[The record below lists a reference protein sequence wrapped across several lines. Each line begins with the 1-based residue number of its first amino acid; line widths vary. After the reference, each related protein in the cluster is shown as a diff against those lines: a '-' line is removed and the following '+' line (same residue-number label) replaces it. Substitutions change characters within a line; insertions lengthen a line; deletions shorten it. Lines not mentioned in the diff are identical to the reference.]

1 MAGNSTQDCLGDE
14 LALLS
19 KRVRG
24 FVFRIVT
31 LIVANTMLMGLI
43 AWISTYA
50 HRYRHHPLIRF
61 LYLGAT
67 TLFLPVV
74 SYVVST
80 LENPYTFTIY
90 EEGDRVITAK
100 CDAFSHIGMAM
111 LWIGL
116 VQIIG
121 TNATAIVAS
130 DSREGRSIVPP
141 SVQLVQALWTSYLA
155 YITIEARLPPS
166 DKHRMVFHVLI
177 YLLHF
182 LPYALILAKLLFK
195 YYAWY
200 EARRSLAL
208 GRNPRLIVGYMEQ
221 LQCGDNHSEL
231 RSQYVPP
238 PLIVMGESTI
248 LVKKHSHG
256 YNLIGVNNNGLVTID
271 KIWQF
276 DDIVLLRPTKKYKD
290 LCFSFALFKLLRCRF
305 AKYTISEAGFMK
317 ARNFIRDLLLNE
329 SDDERVL
336 GVIAHELSF
345 LQDYYY
351 TSLPISYSKSWLPI
365 LTVSISLSS
374 IAYCLVFMF
383 IFLMETWGYGILD
396 RSQIYCYNVNCH
408 TESGPIYMHQSEAG
422 LAFGRLYFD
431 IVPLFLL
438 ATLVMLVEVREIA
451 SYVCSNWTKVGLICG
466 YVNHSSWQQSAMIRK
481 CAGLVLHT
489 RCKLM
494 DHWEDKMN
502 QCSILVLHG
511 RKNPLALFRRLAH
524 LPDQKKVPRAVKA
537 AVVGVVRSY
546 QRIRCPRNGAT
557 PLQLKVSDNS
567 DPVWTFHGAKGPA
580 DAMLVCHVA
589 TSILEVRSRCHKQPL
604 SDHETVATHL
614 SRYCAYLVAYAPELL
629 PDDALWCSSLYKAV
643 KKDAARALSCGGMT
657 ASMAPEAEDQRLVR
671 LLSTSSEHHQ
681 VLKDGAELGRRLA
694 ELPEGDEVVAWK
706 VLAGFWSETI
716 ICVAAACD
724 NIDTHAEAV
733 ARGGE
738 LVTLLWAL
746 LAHIGGVDEDAAA
759 ATHGAPADV

>member
-1 MAGNSTQDCLGDE
+1 M
-14 LALLS
+14 
-19 KRVRG
+19 V
-24 FVFRIVT
+24 
-31 LIVANTMLMGLI
+31 LI
-43 AWISTYA
+43 AWIGTYA

-61 LYLGAT
+61 VYLGAT
-67 TLFLPVV
+67 TLFLPIL

-90 EEGDRVITAK
+90 EEGNRVITSK
-100 CDAFSHIGMAM
+100 CDAGIHVRTAL

-141 SVQLVQALWTSYLA
+141 SVQLVQAVWTSYLA
-155 YITIEARLPPS
+155 YITVESSLPPFF
-166 DKHRMVFHVLI
+166 KLHMVYLVMI
-177 YLLHF
+177 YLLYF
-182 LPYALILAKLLFK
+182 LPYALILAKLVFK

-231 RSQYVPP
+231 RSQHVPP
-238 PLIVMGESTI
+238 PLIVMRESTI
-248 LVKKHSHG
+248 LVEKHSHG
-256 YNLIGVNNNGLVTID
+256 YTLIGVNNNGLVTID

-276 DDIVLLRPTKKYKD
+276 DDTVLPRTMNKYKD
-290 LCFSFALFKLLRCRF
+290 LCLSFALFKLLRCRF
-305 AKYTISEAGFMK
+305 AKYTTSKAGFMK
-317 ARNFIRDLLLNE
+317 ASYFIRDLLLKD

-374 IAYCLVFMF
+374 IAYCLLF
-383 IFLMETWGYGILD
+383 IFGFLLNAWVNGAGFISEP
-396 RSQIYCYNVNCH
+396 QIICHHVNCY
-408 TESGPIYMHQSEAG
+408 TESGPIYMHQSKAG
-422 LAFGRLYFD
+422 LSFGKQYFND
-431 IVPLFLL
+431 VPVFLL
-438 ATLVMLVEVREIA
+438 ATLVVLVEVREIA

-466 YVNHSSWQQSAMIRK
+466 YVNHSSWQQSAMTRK
-481 CAGLVLHT
+481 CVGLVLHT

-511 RKNPLALFRRLAH
+511 RRNPLALFRRLAH
-524 LPDQKKVPRAVKA
+524 LPDQKKKVPRAVKA

-557 PLQLKVSDNS
+557 PLQLKVTDNS

-604 SDHETVATHL
+604 SDHEIVATHL

-643 KKDAARALSCGGMT
+643 KKDATRALGCGGMT
-657 ASMAPEAEDQRLVR
+657 TSMEPEAEDQRLVR

-694 ELPEGDEVVAWK
+694 ELPEGDEVAWK
-706 VLAGFWSETI
+706 VLAGFWSEMI
-716 ICVAAACD
+716 VCVAAACD

-746 LAHIGGVDEDAAA
+746 LAHIGGVDEDTVA